1 MTDSPKLLWTE
12 ITLFRPVLQHQAL
25 IDPSLAPHTF
35 HENKI
40 FFGLFPP
47 ANPSYRIQGH
57 PVLPL
62 FGAHPTKNMEKAKQ
76 RKQKTIRKRP
86 VPERLQG
93 QVYLDPKFD
102 TGFKELFDS
111 EDALKDFLDG
121 VLQLEGDDKIKSL
134 TFSFDKTVTMRSALS
149 KKVILDIFATTGT
162 GRFIDVEMQKA
173 EHDFFIDRAVLY
185 KAFLI
190 IKGKQE
196 MEHSK
201 EFLALSKVERESKR
215 YELPET
221 VSIWICDFNLPDSK
235 EGEYIDEWALYSRN
249 SLKNSSTTP
258 IFEKNKYIM
267 ISLPRFKKSIGE
279 IHGSVD
285 AWLYLL
291 NHAGEGKELPNFG
304 NEILEEALERIRV
317 DNADDDLLTR
327 QEKDMVTQEEI
338 ETRLAGGMIRAQAEG
353 LAKGLAKGLAEGR
366 AKGLA
371 EGESKGHRDA
381 IAVLQGMN
389 LPPEQIS
396 EFKAK
401 LATLNK

>member
-1 MTDSPKLLWTE
+1 
-12 ITLFRPVLQHQAL
+12 
-25 IDPSLAPHTF
+25 
-35 HENKI
+35 
-40 FFGLFPP
+40 
-47 ANPSYRIQGH
+47 
-57 PVLPL
+57 
-62 FGAHPTKNMEKAKQ
+62 MEKAKQ

-93 QVYLDPKFD
+93 QIYLDPKFD

-353 LAKGLAKGLAEGR
+353 LAKGLAEGRAKGLAEGR
-366 AKGLA
+366 AEGLA

>member
-1 MTDSPKLLWTE
+1 
-12 ITLFRPVLQHQAL
+12 
-25 IDPSLAPHTF
+25 
-35 HENKI
+35 
-40 FFGLFPP
+40 
-47 ANPSYRIQGH
+47 
-57 PVLPL
+57 
-62 FGAHPTKNMEKAKQ
+62 MEKAKQ

-93 QVYLDPKFD
+93 QIYLDPKFD

-221 VSIWICDFNLPDSK
+221 VSIWICDFNLPNSK

-258 IFEKNKYIM
+258 IFAKNKYIM

-279 IHGSVD
+279 VNGSVD

-317 DNADDDLLTR
+317 DNADDELLTR

-353 LAKGLAKGLAEGR
+353 LAKGLAKGLAEG
-366 AKGLA
+366 
-371 EGESKGHRDA
+371 ESKGHRDA

>member
-1 MTDSPKLLWTE
+1 
-12 ITLFRPVLQHQAL
+12 
-25 IDPSLAPHTF
+25 
-35 HENKI
+35 
-40 FFGLFPP
+40 
-47 ANPSYRIQGH
+47 
-57 PVLPL
+57 
-62 FGAHPTKNMEKAKQ
+62 MEKAKQ

-258 IFEKNKYIM
+258 IFEKNKYII

-353 LAKGLAKGLAEGR
+353 LAKG
-366 AKGLA
+366 
-371 EGESKGHRDA
+371 HRDA